1 MRRVVVLT
9 AATLA
14 FVLALPALDVNA
26 VCEPPPDPTTD
37 AGLRVMRATPFI
49 IWGTIDDAVPSDAH
63 AQHSFF
69 LRARGYFRG
78 SGGQRIEVS
87 DHADGDLPTEALSP
101 GASLPATEEFLDRFA
116 GQDAI
121 VFAQRDEA
129 PYAGQFTTN
138 ICTYTAYG
146 DSAVSD
152 ILPLLRTTFGSPQP
166 PLLSATGT
174 APTLAVAA
182 TLLLAAGGALRYGAR
197 RRRVSSRKPS

>member
-1 MRRVVVLT
+1 MRRVIVLT
-9 AATLA
+9 LATLA
-14 FVLALPALDVNA
+14 LALALPAVDVNA

-37 AGLRVMRATPFI
+37 AGLTVMRATPFI
-49 IWGTIDDAVPSDAH
+49 IWGTIDDAVPEDAH

-69 LRARGYFRG
+69 LRVRGYFRG
-78 SGGQRIEVS
+78 SGGQRVEVS
-87 DHADGDLPTEALSP
+87 DHADGDLPVEALRP
-101 GASLPATEEFLDRFA
+101 GASLPATQEFLDRFG

-152 ILPLLRTTFGSPQP
+152 ILPLLRKTFGSPQP
-166 PLLSATGT
+166 PLLSATGPAT
-174 APTLAVAA
+174 APALTVAA
-182 TLLLAAGGALRYGAR
+182 AALLLTGCLLLAAGHR
-197 RRRVSSRKPS
+197 PSADRMP